1 MERFFDGTDQEN
13 SKTQGRKG
21 QIWNIQKKKRWK
33 EWRKQKEN
41 IFIFVEV
48 LILMCSAWVGNTKG
62 YHPCATLPQENP
74 LIWEPPLQL

>member
-1 MERFFDGTDQEN
+1 M
-13 SKTQGRKG
+13 GR
-21 QIWNIQKKKRWK
+21 IRNIQKHKEERDRSGKFQKKRWK

-41 IFIFVEV
+41 IFTFVEV